1 MKTNEDL
8 TAQISACLGI
18 LDCTSRALI
27 ADHRSELD
35 RGMGQDLANV
45 IIALEAVRAALY
57 HDRYPVSDVREAAD
71 RLHEQI
77 RGLVPTLDAV
87 ARRCLDLQASG

>member
-1 MKTNEDL
+1 MTADDDL
-8 TAQISACLGI
+8 TTQISAILGI

-27 ADHRSELD
+27 AGHRTELD
-35 RGMGQDLANV
+35 RGMGRDLANV
-45 IIALEAVRAALY
+45 IVALEGVRAALGQP
-57 HDRYPVSDVREAAD
+57 DPVGDVREAAD

-87 ARRCLDLQASG
+87 ARRCLDLRAAVR